1 MLIALKRINL
11 VLEKNNLC
19 FPLREHPHK
28 THTHNTAYWCVV
40 FAHLGGGRNAISVGV
55 GAIASS
61 YNIFAYSN
69 VRSAFGLTK
78 CRHSRTSTCLNSNS
92 TDTTPSAYVDALTTS
107 FLHKR
112 YAPQRT
118 YYTPSPTT
126 TPCCYSFLYS

>member
-1 MLIALKRINL
+1 MSSVFFERTPTQNAHTQYCVL
-11 VLEKNNLC
+11 VRR
-19 FPLREHPHK
+19 FRPP
-28 THTHNTAYWCVV
+28 
-40 FAHLGGGRNAISVGV
+40 GGGRNAISVGV

-107 FLHKR
+107 LLHKR
-112 YAPQRT
+112 YTPQRT

-126 TPCCYSFLYS
+126 TPCCYSFLNS